1 MSSGGDHD
9 HSHAGHSHG
18 ARGTSSKRLAVVLV
32 LSATYM
38 VAEIVGGL
46 LSNSIA
52 LLADA
57 GHMLSD
63 VGALALALFAL
74 WIAKR
79 PPNSRRTYG
88 YARTEILAAL
98 VNGATLVGI
107 SLYVFVEAFGRLRN
121 PPAVAG
127 AVVMGIAAGGLLM
140 NLAGLWILNA
150 QKGENLNVRGAW
162 LHVLT
167 DALGSVGA
175 IIGGFAVWQL
185 GWAWA
190 DPAISILIG
199 LLVIYSSWALLRD
212 SVAVLMEGAPR
223 HIDVDAVRDAL
234 CGCPGVSSVHDL
246 HVWTISSGINSLSAH
261 LTVTGEESNEA
272 TLQRLQQALSRQ
284 FGISHT
290 TLQLESAHCD
300 QSSLHA

>member
-1 MSSGGDHD
+1 MPQRDD
-9 HSHAGHSHG
+9 PHAGHSHG
-18 ARGTSSKRLAVVLV
+18 GEGTSAKRLALVLA

-38 VAEIVGGL
+38 FAEFVGGL

-63 VGALALALFAL
+63 VGALSLALFAL
-74 WIAKR
+74 WLAQR

-98 VNGATLVGI
+98 LNGATLVGI
-107 SLYVFVEAFGRLRN
+107 SLYIFVEAFGRLRE
-121 PPAVAG
+121 PPPVQG
-127 AVVMGIAAGGLLM
+127 SVVMGIAAGGLLI
-140 NLAGLWILNA
+140 NLIALWLLNA
-150 QKGENLNVRGAW
+150 NKSENLNVRGAW

-167 DALGSVGA
+167 DAMGSVGA
-175 IIGGFAVWQL
+175 ILGGFAVWQF

-212 SVAVLMEGAPR
+212 SVSVLMEGAPR
-223 HIDVDAVRDAL
+223 DVDVDAVRDAL
-234 CGCPGVSSVHDL
+234 TRCQGVTSVHDL
-246 HVWTISSGINSLSAH
+246 HVWTIASGMYSLSAH
-261 LTVTGEESNEA
+261 ITLTGTEPNEA
-272 TLQRLQQALSRQ
+272 ILRRLEQTLHKQ
-284 FGISHT
+284 FGIRHT
-290 TLQLESAHCD
+290 TLQLELASCD
-300 QSSLHA
+300 AGALHA

>member
-1 MSSGGDHD
+1 MSD
-9 HSHAGHSHG
+9 SHAGHSHG
-18 ARGTSSKRLAVVLV
+18 GKGTSAKRLALV
-32 LSATYM
+32 LALSAAYM
-38 VAEIVGGL
+38 FAEFIGGL
-46 LSNSIA
+46 LSNSLA

-74 WIAKR
+74 WIAQR

-107 SLYVFVEAFGRLRN
+107 SLYIFVEAFGRLRA
-121 PPAVAG
+121 PPPVQG
-127 AVVMGIAAGGLLM
+127 AVVVGIAAGGLLI
-140 NLAGLWILNA
+140 NLIALWLLNA
-150 QKGENLNVRGAW
+150 SKSESLNVRGAW

-175 IIGGFAVWQL
+175 ILGGLAVWQF

-212 SVAVLMEGAPR
+212 SVSVLMEGAPR
-223 HIDVDAVRDAL
+223 DVDVDAVRDAL
-234 CGCPGVSSVHDL
+234 TQCPGVTSVHDL
-246 HVWTISSGINSLSAH
+246 HVWTIASGMHSLSAH
-261 LTVTGEESNEA
+261 IMLTGTEPHEEILRRLEH
-272 TLQRLQQALSRQ
+272 TLHTQ
-284 FGISHT
+284 FAIRHT
-290 TLQLESAHCD
+290 TLQLELASCDASA
-300 QSSLHA
+300 LHA

>member
-1 MSSGGDHD
+1 MSD
-9 HSHAGHSHG
+9 SHAGHNHG
-18 ARGTSSKRLAVVLV
+18 GEGTSAKRLGLV
-32 LSATYM
+32 LALSAAYM

-74 WIAKR
+74 WIARR
-79 PPNSRRTYG
+79 PANSRRTYG

-107 SLYVFVEAFGRLRN
+107 SLYIFVEAFGRLRA
-121 PPAVAG
+121 PPPVQG
-127 AVVMGIAAGGLLM
+127 AVVMGVAAGGLM
-140 NLAGLWILNA
+140 INLLALWLLNA
-150 QKGENLNVRGAW
+150 NKSENLNVRGAW

-167 DALGSVGA
+167 DAMGSVGA
-175 IIGGFAVWQL
+175 ILGGLAVWQF
-185 GWAWA
+185 GWPWA

-212 SVAVLMEGAPR
+212 SVSVLMEGAPR
-223 HIDVDAVRDAL
+223 DVDVDAVRDAL
-234 CGCPGVSSVHDL
+234 TKSRGVASVHDL
-246 HVWTISSGINSLSAH
+246 HVWTIASGMYSLSAH
-261 LTVTGEESNEA
+261 IALTGTDPNEEILRRLEQ
-272 TLQRLQQALSRQ
+272 TLQKE
-284 FGISHT
+284 FGIRHT
-290 TLQLESAHCD
+290 TLQLEAGSCD
-300 QSSLHA
+300 ATSLHA